1 MTVQPATIKLF
12 LPLGDPTRLRTAE
25 LSNWSGKAVAAP
37 RSDLAEFYDRS
48 EAEQSGVYVLAGAD
62 SKTGEPAAYI
72 GEAGRIKD
80 RIRRHVQDGH
90 DFWNRLIAFV
100 SKDENL
106 TKAHVL
112 YLEGAMIEAAQ
123 EADRVLLVN
132 AQASGSRLPESDR
145 ADMDVYLSRV
155 RQLLPVLGSDL
166 LTPKPSKP
174 TAPPSTVFTTSI
186 RKLSASGSPSS
197 GGFVVY
203 SGSQAVRTARPSA
216 LPYILDERRRLL
228 ERNVLVEED
237 GHFVFAEDTEFSSPS
252 MAAAVV
258 KGGSENGLRAWIDSD
273 GRSLKQ
279 IEEGE
284 STDTPPH
291 DPTP

>member
-258 KGGSENGLRAWIDSD
+258 KGGSENGLRAWTDSD
-273 GRSLKQ
+273 GRSLKE

-291 DPTP
+291 DSTP